1 MILQVDRA
9 VTKVTRI
16 VTDKAEATGVTVT
29 GKAEATVVIET
40 VTGKA
45 AATGVIETV
54 TGKAAAT
61 KAVTGVTKTVTGRA
75 VATRAV
81 VTRAVDTRAVDTRAA
96 VVTGVTEIVTN
107 KAAAVVTKG
116 ATDREATSKGEE
128 ATKGAIIVSVSTC
141 GTILVCNMMVLINFA
156 YCANIPIGDISEPMY
171 SSTCHKRTWP
181 VRSQSVPSWPM
192 SQPRRSLLA

>member
-1 MILQVDRA
+1 MITQVDRA

-16 VTDKAEATGVTVT
+16 ATGKAAATGVTVT
-29 GKAEATVVIET
+29 GKAEGTGVIET

-54 TGKAAAT
+54 TGKVVAT

-81 VTRAVDTRAVDTRAA
+81 VTRAVDTRAA

-107 KAAAVVTKG
+107 KAAAVVIKV

-128 ATKGAIIVSVSTC
+128 ATKGAIIVSVSTY

-156 YCANIPIGDISEPMY
+156 YRANIPIGEISEPMY
-171 SSTCHKRTWP
+171 SSACHKGTLP